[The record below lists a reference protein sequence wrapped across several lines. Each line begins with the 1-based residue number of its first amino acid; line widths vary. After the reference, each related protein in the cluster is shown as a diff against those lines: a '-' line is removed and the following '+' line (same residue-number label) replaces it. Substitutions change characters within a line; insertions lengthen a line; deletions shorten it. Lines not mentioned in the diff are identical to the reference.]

1 MTTAEP
7 RAYPSSTAVEDADD
21 RSGRWGVRVAMPG
34 FTHEQVEALYFDAAR
49 EGQDDL
55 LEQFLDAGADPNRPD
70 RRGYTPL
77 ILSSYNGHRAATAL
91 LLRRGAVPDLADDKG
106 STALCGVAF
115 KGDLAIARLLLDAGA
130 VIDRSNH
137 VGRTPLMFAVMFGRE
152 AMAHLLLE
160 WGADPL
166 KRDGEGTTALFL
178 AERHGSNGLTRRMR
192 DVLPTE
198 RARV

>member
-1 MTTAEP
+1 MTDP
-7 RAYPSSTAVEDADD
+7 DD
-21 RSGRWGVRVAMPG
+21 GRMRVPAPG
-34 FTHEQVEALYFDAAR
+34 FTHEQIEALYFDAAR

-77 ILSSYNGHRAATAL
+77 ILSSYNGHHAATAL
-91 LLRRGAVPDLADDKG
+91 LLRCGAIPDLADDKG

-130 VIDRSNH
+130 TDRPAQPRRAH
-137 VGRTPLMFAVMFGRE
+137 AADVRGDVRRE

-160 WGADPL
+160 RGADPL
-166 KRDGEGTTALFL
+166 RRDGEGTTALFL
-178 AERHGSNGLTRRMR
+178 AERHGGNGLTRQMR
-192 DVLPTE
+192 DALPAE
-198 RARV
+198 RANA